1 MTFEKNYIDA
11 IINIPNEFGRYKRPE
26 VVIVFKKNRKT
37 DEILFI
43 DMSRDFRTRRG
54 RIVVRGSFKSNLL
67 LDKPTLDKMCDV
79 LNNKM
84 VVSKFS
90 SLVSMDEIL
99 KNGFNLSVSKYV
111 DTFEGEFIR
120 LKDLVNEKIE
130 IDEKRML
137 LTKEIDK
144 MMDELNIKF

>member
-1 MTFEKNYIDA
+1 
-11 IINIPNEFGRYKRPE
+11 
-26 VVIVFKKNRKT
+26 
-37 DEILFI
+37 
-43 DMSRDFRTRRG
+43 
-54 RIVVRGSFKSNLL
+54 
-67 LDKPTLDKMCDV
+67 
-79 LNNKM
+79 
-84 VVSKFS
+84 
-90 SLVSMDEIL
+90 MDEIL